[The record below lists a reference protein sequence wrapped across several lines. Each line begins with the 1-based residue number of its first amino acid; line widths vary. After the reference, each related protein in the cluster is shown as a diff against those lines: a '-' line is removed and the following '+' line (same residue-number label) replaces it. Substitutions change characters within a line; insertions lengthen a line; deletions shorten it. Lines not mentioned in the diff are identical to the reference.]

1 MELIKFLQSFSSDF
15 LNLFMILITHFGSI
29 YVLMFLICIIYW
41 CYNKEVGYKIAIVL
55 SCSYVLNSLVKGLV
69 QASRPIGS
77 DGIFSIGE
85 FTASG
90 YSFPSGHTQNIT
102 TFGVNLFIFNRNK
115 LMFLLSCT
123 FIVLVSV
130 SRIYLG
136 LHWPIDILGGVVL
149 ALIVSIL
156 LNEILVKL
164 DNFKINI
171 LIGVLILIFMV
182 GFTFISWDKMGQ
194 DYFNS
199 LGLFI
204 GIYLGHL
211 FENRYVNFSPSA
223 SNIDNVMKLIIGI
236 FTTVLID
243 VLFTYLFGDI
253 VLSFILKYFIIGFW
267 IIGCIPLI
275 FKISNLYYKEAYE
288 ITNVKYRK

>member
-15 LNLFMILITHFGSI
+15 LNLFMMIITHFGSI
-29 YVLMFLICIIYW
+29 YVLMFLICVIYW
-41 CYNKEVGYKIAIVL
+41 CYNKEVGYKMAIVL
-55 SCSYVLNSLVKGLV
+55 SCSGVLNSLVKGLV
-69 QASRPIGS
+69 QTARPIGT
-77 DGIFSIGE
+77 DGIFSIGK

-115 LMFLLSCT
+115 LMFLISCI
-123 FIVLVSV
+123 FIILVSV
-130 SRIYLG
+130 SRLYLG
-136 LHWPIDILGGVVL
+136 LHWPIDILGGIVL
-149 ALIVSIL
+149 ALIVAIL

-164 DNFKINI
+164 DSFKINI
-171 LIGVLILIFMV
+171 LIGILILIFMV
-182 GFTFISWDKMGQ
+182 GFTFISRDKMGQ

-211 FENRYVNFSPSA
+211 FEDRYVNFSPSA

-243 VLFTYLFGDI
+243 ILFTYLFGNV
-253 VLSFILKYFIIGFW
+253 VLSFIFKYFIIGFW

>member
-182 GFTFISWDKMGQ
+182 GFT
-194 DYFNS
+194 
-199 LGLFI
+199 
-204 GIYLGHL
+204 
-211 FENRYVNFSPSA
+211 
-223 SNIDNVMKLIIGI
+223 
-236 FTTVLID
+236 
-243 VLFTYLFGDI
+243 
-253 VLSFILKYFIIGFW
+253 
-267 IIGCIPLI
+267 
-275 FKISNLYYKEAYE
+275 
-288 ITNVKYRK
+288 